1 MLHNPLLMLLDRYG
15 IKSFQ
20 FPITAFAKARMSERL
35 MGMNT
40 KDPEVP
46 SGGGHRDLL
55 SKFLQAKADNPGSFH
70 DGCVLMMAVSMAFAG
85 SETT

>member
-1 MLHNPLLMLLDRYG
+1 MLLDRYG

-20 FPITAFAKARMSERL
+20 FPVAAFAKANMSERL

-46 SGGGHRDLL
+46 SGDGRRDIL
-55 SKFLQAKADNPGSFH
+55 SKFLQAKVDNPDFFH
-70 DGCVLMMAVSMAFAG
+70 DGCVLTMAVSMAFAG